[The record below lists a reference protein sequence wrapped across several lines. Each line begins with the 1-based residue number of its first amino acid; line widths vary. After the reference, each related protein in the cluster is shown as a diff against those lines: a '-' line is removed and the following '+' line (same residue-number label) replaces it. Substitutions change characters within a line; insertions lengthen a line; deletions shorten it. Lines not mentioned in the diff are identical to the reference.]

1 MKPHIFVCTEIN
13 TSWQILSLVNKSGGR
28 VVLLYPSPP
37 VSKRKC
43 FGTKKK
49 NTKYEN
55 NITTDHF
62 EKQRIIMN
70 IITQALNACWKQKT
84 SEENRADEPTGEIAI
99 P

>member
-43 FGTKKK
+43 FGTQKK

-70 IITQALNACWKQKT
+70 IITQALNA
-84 SEENRADEPTGEIAI
+84 
-99 P
+99 